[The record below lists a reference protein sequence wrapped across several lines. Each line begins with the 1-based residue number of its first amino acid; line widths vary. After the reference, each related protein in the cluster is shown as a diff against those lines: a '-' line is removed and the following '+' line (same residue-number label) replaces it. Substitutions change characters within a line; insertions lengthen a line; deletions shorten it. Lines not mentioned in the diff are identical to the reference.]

1 MHRRAFRANGIE
13 FSSACHGHNFGPRRI
28 WYADAVSPA
37 FAKGQS
43 AAGGRWRT
51 TAALSAALACGC
63 ATESAPQPPPVTP
76 AAFEHRAAAASA
88 SWPAQDWYRGFGSD
102 ELNALVDEAVRDNT
116 DLTGASERVAQA
128 DARARQAGAAIL
140 PKVSIDG
147 NATYLSGHSNQGS
160 GHELDWFG
168 MLSASYEVDFWGKNR
183 AAANAAGLQAGAS
196 RAERDTVALTLLGG
210 VAGQYFQVL
219 ALRERL
225 AIARANRDA
234 TRKILEAVQARFDAG
249 VASPTELASQKAA
262 WYAAQIAIS
271 DLEQLE
277 MEARAALAVLLGRPP
292 ESFEIRANN
301 LDSLREPVVAA
312 GLPSELL
319 TRRPDLVAAEANL
332 RAAHANLAA
341 ARAAMFPNLT
351 LTAAAGVQNPA
362 LPATVLTIPGAGPSY
377 SAIASLTQP
386 IFDHGRLAAQRDEAL
401 AREQELVA
409 TYRAAIIASLADVEK
424 ALSAVQHL
432 NTVREFQLGSVAE
445 SERAFEGAQLRYQ
458 RGSGDFLTLLESQR
472 TLYAARDQYAQYR
485 LARLQ
490 ALVGLCKAL
499 GGGWNAA
506 SAATRAP
513 EAAPAAR
520 PIDAASS

>member
-1 MHRRAFRANGIE
+1 MSRSYFGGGPIWRADTV
-13 FSSACHGHNFGPRRI
+13 SC
-28 WYADAVSPA
+28 SPA
-37 FAKGQS
+37 KSEGAPRS
-43 AAGGRWRT
+43 RWLA
-51 TAALSAALACGC
+51 TALLSAAFACGC

-76 AAFEHRAAAASA
+76 AAFEHGTGAQGA
-88 SWPAQDWYRGFGSD
+88 SWPAQDWYRSFGSD
-102 ELNALVDEAVRDNT
+102 ELNDFVDLAVRDNT
-116 DLTGASERVAQA
+116 DLTGARERVAQA

-140 PKVSIDG
+140 PKVSLDG
-147 NATYLSGHSNQGS
+147 NATYLSGHSQQGS
-160 GHELDWFG
+160 GHELDWFA

-183 AAANAAGLQAGAS
+183 ATANAAGLQAGAS

-210 VAGQYFQVL
+210 VAGEYFQVL

-225 AIARANRDA
+225 AIARSNRDA
-234 TRKILEAVQARFDAG
+234 AQKILAAVQARFDAG

-262 WYAAQIAIS
+262 WYTAQIAIS

-277 MEARAALAVLLGRPP
+277 MEARAALALLLGRPP
-292 ESFEIRANN
+292 EHFEVRADN
-301 LDSLREPVVAA
+301 LDSLREPAVAA

-319 TRRPDLVAAEANL
+319 TRRPDVVTAEANL
-332 RAAHANLAA
+332 HAAHANLAA

-362 LPATVLTIPGAGPSY
+362 LPATVLTIPGVGPSY

-401 AREQELVA
+401 AREQELLA
-409 TYRAAIIASLADVEK
+409 TYRAAIIASLVDVEK

-432 NTVREFQLGSVAE
+432 NAVHEFQQGSVAE

-472 TLYAARDQYAQYR
+472 TLYAARDQFTQYR

-490 ALVGLCKAL
+490 ALVALCKAL
-499 GGGWNAA
+499 GGGWNA
-506 SAATRAP
+506 SSS
-513 EAAPAAR
+513 
-520 PIDAASS
+520 ASSAVQAYR

>member
-1 MHRRAFRANGIE
+1 M
-13 FSSACHGHNFGPRRI
+13 
-28 WYADAVSPA
+28 
-37 FAKGQS
+37 
-43 AAGGRWRT
+43 
-51 TAALSAALACGC
+51 LSAGVACGC
-63 ATESAPQPPPVTP
+63 ATESAPQPPAVTP
-76 AAFEHRAAAASA
+76 AAFEHATGARGA

-102 ELNALVDEAVRDNT
+102 ELNDFVDQAARDNT
-116 DLTGASERVAQA
+116 DLTGARERVAQA
-128 DARARQAGAAIL
+128 DARARQSGAAIL
-140 PKVSIDG
+140 PKVSLDG
-147 NATYLSGHSNQGS
+147 NATYLSGHSQQGS
-160 GHELDWFG
+160 GHELDWFA

-183 AAANAAGLQAGAS
+183 ATANAARLEAGAS

-210 VAGQYFQVL
+210 VADEYFQVL

-225 AIARANRDA
+225 GIARSNRDA
-234 TRKILEAVQARFDAG
+234 AAKILEAVQARFDAG

-262 WYAAQIAIS
+262 WYTAQIASS

-277 MEARAALAVLLGRPP
+277 MEARAALALLLGRPP
-292 ESFEIRANN
+292 EHFEVRADN

-319 TRRPDLVAAEANL
+319 TRRPDVVMAEANL

-362 LPATVLTIPGAGPSY
+362 LPATVLTIPGVGPSY

-401 AREQELVA
+401 AREQELLA
-409 TYRAAIIASLADVEK
+409 GYRAAIIASLVDVEK
-424 ALSAVQHL
+424 ALAAVQHL
-432 NTVREFQLGSVAE
+432 NAVREFQQGSVAE

-472 TLYAARDQYAQYR
+472 TLYAARDQFAQYR

-490 ALVGLCKAL
+490 ALVALCKAL
-499 GGGWNAA
+499 GGGWDASSSAMQWPPATPAAGSARNAA
-506 SAATRAP
+506 SP
-513 EAAPAAR
+513 
-520 PIDAASS
+520 